1 MLTTSVE
8 RLEGNNVKLTVTVSA
23 EEVDAAIEAA
33 YKSVGK
39 KVKIPG
45 FRPGKAPRPMI
56 DTMVGREYVL
66 QQATEELV
74 ERDLPARARL
84 EELRPI
90 ESPEMDELDPRR
102 AR

>member
-1 MLTTSVE
+1 MPPTS
-8 RLEGNNVKLTVTVSA
+8 RLA
-23 EEVDAAIEAA
+23 E
-33 YKSVGK
+33 

-74 ERDLPARARL
+74 EGSYPRAL
-84 EELRPI
+84 DIEELRPI

-102 AR
+102 GR